1 MASLT
6 LKNIPEKAYL
16 HILKIQSDYKLKKG
30 VGVYSQEAAVI
41 KIIEEH
47 KEFLEKKKDQ
57 EA

>member
-47 KEFLEKKKDQ
+47 KEFLEKKKD
-57 EA
+57 